1 MCCQEGIRKMTHWEK
16 MCVKKKKKA
25 PQFPDFTSVLTR
37 INVHQKKKKTLQII
51 NNILSNIS
59 GCVATYTAGN
69 SPATLLKICS
79 GFMFFKDDSD
89 GGLSLC
95 CWLKI
100 PGFLLH
106 IIPTSRRTC
115 LVLLPLHIAG
125 KCPDGLWTT
134 SSGFMPRNVET
145 LSWTL
150 VSGLAWKYLVFCC
163 KLPQRLVKNMWFC
176 RHTQLEVA
184 LFSGFTFGNIPSWT
198 MVSRVAA
205 KHTLFVH

>member
-1 MCCQEGIRKMTHWEK
+1 ML
-16 MCVKKKKKA
+16 KKKKSTTISRLYFCVDENKC
-25 PQFPDFTSVLTR
+25 SS
-37 INVHQKKKKTLQII
+37 KKKKTLQII

-59 GCVATYTAGN
+59 GCVATNTAGN
-69 SPATLLKICS
+69 CPATLLNICS

-115 LVLLPLHIAG
+115 LVLLPLHTAG

-176 RHTQLEVA
+176 RHTQLEIA
-184 LFSGFTFGNIPSWT
+184 LFSGFTLGNIPSWT
-198 MVSRVAA
+198 TVSRVAA